1 MGWRSENCFSSAEAI
16 IAYHSNQ
23 SSWVND
29 IRYWKSS
36 RVTLMV
42 EPPHSRRRLW
52 NLKENDHK
60 NIWQTS
66 QLLRNKH
73 IIK

>member
-1 MGWRSENCFSSAEAI
+1 MCIMTTKAAGLMTLG
-16 IAYHSNQ
+16 H
-23 SSWVND
+23 
-29 IRYWKSS
+29 WKSS
-36 RVTLMV
+36 HMSLMV
-42 EPPHSRRRLW
+42 EPPHSRRRSW

-60 NIWQTS
+60 NIRQTS

>member
-1 MGWRSENCFSSAEAI
+1 MHITATKAAGLMTLG
-16 IAYHSNQ
+16 H
-23 SSWVND
+23 
-29 IRYWKSS
+29 WKSS
-36 RVTLMV
+36 HMILMV

-52 NLKENDHK
+52 NLKENNHK